1 MAANAHEGSAG
12 PDAIDVPWLRP
23 ALFALLGL
31 ALALHLVLFAAQ
43 QAWYVGFPYEFEP
56 AEGIEL
62 EAARRALAGECLY
75 PPLDSPGFFLVP
87 RPPLYYH
94 LFAAVARVFGLSFAV
109 GRLISLAA
117 ALGCAGLLLAIGWH
131 ATRKPIWGMLAAMAF
146 LIFPASSWWVSS
158 ARPDLSALCFA
169 TAGVAVVYFAANR
182 RLAWLSVPLFAAAVL
197 TKQHYVFAATAAT
210 LYLMW
215 RRQWLSAAMIGP
227 GTAVLSLLALLWLQ
241 HASDGQALVHMGA
254 FPKFFNL
261 GQATGS
267 ILSVLKENPLCPA
280 VVGLAAWLALVGRER
295 KPETLLCLWAA
306 FSLPMLVAL
315 GLRGSARNYILEAAA
330 SFSLLF
336 AIGAGRVDG
345 RLQRLVGTRSFPGAA
360 WFVPLVALL
369 IFVFSFRPPDRPVGP
384 QAMASLHEL
393 STTVRSARGEV
404 FSHNVGLLVIAGK
417 PIPYQ
422 PYADAILAE
431 AGIRGD
437 ADCVADLQNK
447 RFDLV
452 VLEFDPHGPPT
463 WTGAL
468 HFSPAVVGALRES
481 YEVRKHYLLHNR
493 GLTRFPKEYFL
504 LQPKTTSTGQQVRER

>member
-12 PDAIDVPWLRP
+12 PGATDVPWLRP

-75 PPLDSPGFFLVP
+75 PPLDSPDFFLVP

-94 LFAAVARVFGLSFAV
+94 LFAAVARVFGLGFAV

-117 ALGCAGLLLAIGWH
+117 ALGCAGLLFAIGWH
-131 ATRKPIWGMLAAMAF
+131 ATRQPIWGLLAAMAF
-146 LIFPASSWWVSS
+146 LIFPAASWWVSS
-158 ARPDLSALCFA
+158 ARPDLPALCFA

-197 TKQHYVFAATAAT
+197 TKQHYVFAAGAAT
-210 LYLMW
+210 VYLLW
-215 RRQWLSAAMIGP
+215 RRQWLSAAAIGP
-227 GTAVLSLLALLWLQ
+227 GAALLSLLGLLWLQ
-241 HASDGQALVHMGA
+241 QATDGQALVHLGA

-267 ILSVLKENPLCPA
+267 VLSVLKENPLCPA
-280 VVGLAAWLALVGRER
+280 MVGLAAWLALVGRER

-306 FSLPMLVAL
+306 LSLPMLVAL
-315 GLRGSARNYILEAAA
+315 GLRGSAQNYTLEAAA

-336 AIGAGRVDG
+336 AIGAGRLDG
-345 RLQRLVGTRSFPGAA
+345 RLQRLVPTHSFPGAA
-360 WFVPLVALL
+360 WFVPLLALFV
-369 IFVFSFRPPDRPVGP
+369 FVFSFRPPDRPLGP
-384 QAMASLHEL
+384 QAMASLREL
-393 STTVRSARGEV
+393 TTAVRSAQGEV
-404 FSHNVGLLVIAGK
+404 FSHNVGLLVMAGK

-431 AGIRGD
+431 AGIRSD
-437 ADCVADLQNK
+437 AHSVAELESKQ
-447 RFDLV
+447 FSLV
-452 VLEFDPHGPPT
+452 VLGFDPRDPHV
-463 WTGAL
+463 WTGD
-468 HFSPAVVGALRES
+468 FSPAVVNAVRRN
-481 YEVRKHYLLHNR
+481 YEVSKHYLLHR
-493 GLTRFPKEYFL
+493 RSLTRFPGEYL
-504 LQPKTTSTGQQVRER
+504 LLRPKAAPPNERVR